1 MQNQK
6 INFPVNEP
14 VELSLAYAEGKEV
27 PSNFPPGSTQYM
39 FTTFDGHVFF
49 VSPNVAESIHAL
61 KLAPQEHFTI
71 ERKETKNGHG
81 SAFAWDIRR
90 KTAPASE
97 NTAPAPAPQ
106 PKPPAQAAAAQ
117 RPQPNG
123 RPQAVPAPDL
133 MTAESQRLARQ
144 LIAGIEAAK
153 CAEEYGERIGR
164 AVKFSAEDIRAITI
178 SGFIQQ
184 SRQAERSSVAA

>member
-1 MQNQK
+1 MPNQK

-14 VELSLAYAEGKEV
+14 VEISLAYAEGKEV
-27 PSNFPPGSTQYM
+27 PSNFPPGSTQFL
-39 FTTFDGHVFF
+39 FTTFDGKVFF
-49 VSPNVAESIHAL
+49 VSPEVAECIHAL
-61 KLAPQEHFTI
+61 KLAPQEHFTV
-71 ERKETKNGHG
+71 ERKETLNGHG
-81 SAFAWDIRR
+81 SAFSWDIRR
-90 KTAPASE
+90 KAQPAAE
-97 NTAPAPAPQ
+97 APAPKPQ
-106 PKPPAQAAAAQ
+106 PKPPAQAAVTRQ
-117 RPQPNG
+117 QPAG
-123 RPQAVPAPDL
+123 RPQAVPSPDL

-164 AVKFSAEDIRAITI
+164 AVKFSAEDIRAIAI